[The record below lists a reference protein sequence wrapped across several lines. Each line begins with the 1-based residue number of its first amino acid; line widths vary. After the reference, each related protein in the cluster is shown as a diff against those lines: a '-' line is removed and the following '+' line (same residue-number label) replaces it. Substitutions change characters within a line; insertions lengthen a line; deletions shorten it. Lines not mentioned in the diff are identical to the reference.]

1 MRTAFEAWAQRDGH
15 ITRRRE
21 DKPDE
26 YLVFETQ
33 RRWVIWQAAL
43 AHGKSA
49 ATGKYSQKAAAKGT
63 AVDTVAPGTPT
74 IAQMAPDEASV
85 RNRVLNEVLE
95 AFGALDDSTGMD
107 GILSV
112 IESLKQKKRSDDLAE
127 KLAETLAGKQIARKP
142 ARAALRETSKSDS

>member
-49 ATGKYSQKAAAKGT
+49 ATGKYAQKAGAKGT
-63 AVDTVAPGTPT
+63 AVEAVTPDAPT
-74 IAQMAPDEASV
+74 IAQIAPDEASV

-107 GILSV
+107 GILNV
-112 IESLKQKKRSDDLAE
+112 IQSLKQKQRSDQLAE
-127 KLAETLAGKQIARKP
+127 KLAETMAVKQAVRKP
-142 ARAALRETSKSDS
+142 ARSAVRETSKSES

>member
-49 ATGKYSQKAAAKGT
+49 ATGKYAQKATAKGT
-63 AVDTVAPGTPT
+63 AIEALAPAAK
-74 IAQMAPDEASV
+74 IAPIAPDEASV

-107 GILSV
+107 GILNV
-112 IESLKQKKRSDDLAE
+112 IESLKQKQRSDQLAE
-127 KLAETLAGKQIARKP
+127 KLAEKMAVKQIVRKP
-142 ARAALRETSKSDS
+142 ARAAVQETSKSES